1 MTTNEESVATD
12 HITARGWAAT
22 LAIEVAIALV
32 LAVMLVAVA
41 WGSSN
46 AIRFVYGGY

>member
-1 MTTNEESVATD
+1 MTTNEESVTPD
-12 HITARGWAAT
+12 HTTARGWPAT
-22 LAIEVAIALV
+22 LAIEILIALA
-32 LAVMLVAVA
+32 LAAMLIAVA

>member
-1 MTTNEESVATD
+1 MTTTDESVTPDHPAT
-12 HITARGWAAT
+12 RRWPAT
-22 LAIEVAIALV
+22 LAIEIAIAIALAVV
-32 LAVMLVAVA
+32 LIAVA